1 MPAVG
6 SCGRVGTAPV
16 SSVMPKVSLPGR
28 LALGE
33 TPTTNLLRAVSTHGC
48 SACTIFF
55 NLTCRCLVPA
65 RGSVVIGFQ
74 LMRRREFM
82 LMNALKI
89 SYGAGICGLFN
100 FVSLYAQI
108 GCGMRHAA
116 TDLSTPRA
124 FAMVGGSLL
133 AALLDPTAYI
143 GESANDVTQQAV
155 RDGDGDSRA
164 LARLLRSAVPN
175 LVVALPSNPHLAL
188 ILRSATRGPSRAN
201 ERHTH
206 DD

>member
-89 SYGAGICGLFN
+89 FLWRRNLRPLQFRFPLRSDQL
-100 FVSLYAQI
+100 
-108 GCGMRHAA
+108 RHETCRNRSEHPA
-116 TDLSTPRA
+116 R
-124 FAMVGGSLL
+124 
-133 AALLDPTAYI
+133 
-143 GESANDVTQQAV
+143 V
-155 RDGDGDSRA
+155 RDGWWLFAGRASRPHRLHRRECQRCHPA
-164 LARLLRSAVPN
+164 GRARWRRGFASASTSTEIGGAELGCCSSQQPAPRSYTPVCYPRTFA
-175 LVVALPSNPHLAL
+175 
-188 ILRSATRGPSRAN
+188 G
-201 ERHTH
+201 
-206 DD
+206 